1 MEATITLQYKNETEA
16 EAVANAVLPD
26 NSKLPRGLLVET
38 RVEGSRVLTLIKCKT
53 ELETLM
59 ATIDDL
65 FSCVSIAENIL
76 TAVKEDQASSLRSS
90 FFSHSE

>member
-26 NSKLPRGLLVET
+26 NSKLPQGLLVET
-38 RVEGSRVLTLIKCKT
+38 KFEGSRVLTFIKCET
-53 ELETLM
+53 ELETFM

-65 FSCVSIAENIL
+65 FSCISIAENVL
-76 TAVKEDQASSLRSS
+76 SAVKEG
-90 FFSHSE
+90 